1 MADTPV
7 KDQKDTSCLTSTH
20 KQEGVKNGGTKE
32 NKTQDSKQKTGGWVR
47 TPFGFGRIK
56 EVGAAVSSVEAK
68 FGTIYLPTKLIK
80 DHIELKVT
88 TFYKKKQHVLM
99 KLRPDQTGENIRD
112 GICKKFACSREEV
125 RLVLRGVELT
135 SEQIRSPV
143 STLQFPIG
151 KEGLEILFVHE
162 SSHNFKF
169 EDPSRRSLGGE
180 LNAVSFD
187 LIEHLCCRASS
198 SPSLGLIG
206 GLHLSSNKLSVTK
219 MKKDRDHTV
228 RGNVLL
234 TKGKTFWDVH
244 IDNSK
249 IGRINLGVCVEAQQQ
264 TVYVGQNAHGWGYY
278 GSNGEQSSATNKDT
292 AVNETSL
299 PPQKEHASRSDY
311 YGQAYTTGD
320 TVRVMVDME
329 SRTLAFK
336 KNSEDYGIAFKNIPS
351 RVYPAFT
358 LYNVGDKITLRRFG
372 TF

>member
-169 EDPSRRSLGGE
+169 EDPSRRSLG
-180 LNAVSFD
+180 
-187 LIEHLCCRASS
+187 S

-278 GSNGEQSSATNKDT
+278 GSNGE
-292 AVNETSL
+292 
-299 PPQKEHASRSDY
+299 
-311 YGQAYTTGD
+311 
-320 TVRVMVDME
+320 VR
-329 SRTLAFK
+329 AA
-336 KNSEDYGIAFKNIPS
+336 G
-351 RVYPAFT
+351 
-358 LYNVGDKITLRRFG
+358 
-372 TF
+372 